1 MKITKYTNLVVVL
14 QHLSDYSDLWMVVLD
29 WYNPGE
35 GQRVATN
42 SVIHKHKIFLLLKKK
57 KILIISDHLN
67 LFVVSPHEGKLLDV
81 TDSCSLAQ
89 NLIIFKLW
97 KGWTPGDC
105 SCWESVW
112 LRASSDT
119 LAYTLVIWVLAR
131 NWYQTLAF
139 TFWGMSIYC
148 RTIHISA
155 CCIWIYKALRRLGKI
170 GHMDKKKRK

>member
-67 LFVVSPHEGKLLDV
+67 LFVVSPHKGKLLDV
-81 TDSCSLAQ
+81 TDSCTLAQ
-89 NLIIFKLW
+89 NDNFQIMKRVN
-97 KGWTPGDC
+97 T
-105 SCWESVW
+105 
-112 LRASSDT
+112 
-119 LAYTLVIWVLAR
+119 
-131 NWYQTLAF
+131 
-139 TFWGMSIYC
+139 
-148 RTIHISA
+148 
-155 CCIWIYKALRRLGKI
+155 RRLFMLRVCLVESQFWHACLHSCNLSPGQELI
-170 GHMDKKKRK
+170 SNTGLHFLRNEHLL